1 MGAPRRQ
8 FVLVIV
14 IVAWLGLSGSLA
26 EGAGLPELPVRTLAV
41 DPTNSAVV
49 YAGTSNGI
57 YKTTDAGANW
67 TRIDSGLLLSDVT
80 ALAIDPTAPCTIY
93 AGFDS
98 HVEND
103 VIMTTH
109 GPLVTV
115 RNSEDTLAIS
125 TDCGGTWRRAD
136 FQPWVRRIE
145 RLAFTSEVPS
155 VLFTSEVAN
164 QAIGAISYQ
173 KHRFARRVP
182 GRIPQTPAVFDGS
195 SFVFGPDPSAPCVIY
210 LGDANGRV
218 WRNSSCGDWNWT
230 LVGRQLP
237 MTSGLHGVSALA
249 VDPVN
254 SSTLLAATVL
264 GTIFRI
270 TADDLDWRQTFAVG
284 ESIDAMV
291 HAPGG
296 RRVLY
301 AAGRGGTIYQSPDG
315 GATWDAAV
323 SVGPPVSSLAI
334 GATPVFRAYA
344 AGNGFVVR
352 FDCSAGCPFSDAA
365 LPPGAIVIKAQ
376 HIKELRER
384 IDRLREAYIVP
395 QYDWS
400 DAVLVPG
407 TTAVRALHL
416 LELRAALAE
425 VYAAA
430 GRPAPTFTDPDLES
444 GTVAKAIHLAE
455 LRNAVLALE

>member
-14 IVAWLGLSGSLA
+14 IVARLGLTGSLA
-26 EGAGLPELPVRTLAV
+26 EGSGLPELPVRTLAV

-57 YKTTDAGANW
+57 YRTTDAGANW

-173 KHRFARRVP
+173 KHWFARRVP

-284 ESIDAMV
+284 ESIDAMI
-291 HAPGG
+291 H
-296 RRVLY
+296 
-301 AAGRGGTIYQSPDG
+301 
-315 GATWDAAV
+315 
-323 SVGPPVSSLAI
+323 
-334 GATPVFRAYA
+334 A